1 LFRCKNRIMASSTPR
16 GILLFL
22 TSKKE
27 SSSNTAKLIA
37 SSILV
42 SLVSFS
48 VGCYITNYYNSNP
61 DGRETT
67 SKIFFGYFRE
77 LRNFVS
83 SIISS
88 YTLEGRALAGT
99 NNNPQKGER
108 EEGNDDDEEEEM
120 PPLVVHK
127 MTQTVAQTQ
136 ESDESIVYRDRS
148 NSLLSA
154 NTASSTIHQ
163 TITCT
168 KRSVVELLVHNISH
182 SDVVFSLGRKS
193 ANTKTATTGMN
204 ECRTA
209 PSFNDTIHHNGIR
222 NEEIFCRPRFSAFDY
237 FSRRVYETFSSEVQ
251 HNQEFLPL
259 IYYPKYERSD
269 SSPRYTLVT
278 PRPCRQRDIPV
289 GFALP
294 STITTKKFI
303 HDTVTVAP
311 ITIDTDADWANLR
324 IRGRDQST
332 VQRWMD
338 QQEDIYINGIYFPL
352 LAPLIITW
360 VQRIQDKY
368 PNRGTNIK
376 MVIVLVTGVG
386 TPRNWTH
393 SVTGNS
399 TEYCAKLMRLFL
411 QRLYPHVTIETIH
424 SQTNLFRYDENISF
438 SKRELMP
445 CIEAYRDAHATGR
458 KFPDEVDSIIIE
470 DKMEVMAR
478 SFSHHHSH
486 YYSYYNPDWRDT
498 FHVTLS
504 FADGSLARA
513 HAIQAALRPYR
524 ATFFHFWQL
533 KTFWHESKVTEE
545 DIEILTFEDMETV
558 PAMEVSKTSEKVQS
572 VVEEILKFKRDFLS
586 SETSRDGRMT
596 DLRTFWLRKTQKP
609 VLAVLLVETP
619 DGKTQLF
626 RGTNME
632 VSMPTGSLCAERCV
646 IGSALANTPG
656 LRREDLRMVAVL
668 AVPLPRLVVD
678 TSTSITNTN
687 ICNFIPSSIDAAPV
701 CGGGNTDTAIIRS
714 NSILSLASIRDEHD
728 SSLVDRSTFIDTL
741 NRNDSTSTFP
751 QHAPIPA
758 ALDEVT
764 TGEKQVK
771 HINMYMNTDVASD
784 AGSEYGQITS
794 RPKRPVMGGSRM
806 QKTKL
811 VVHHEAVR
819 TCE

>member
-1 LFRCKNRIMASSTPR
+1 
-16 GILLFL
+16 
-22 TSKKE
+22 
-27 SSSNTAKLIA
+27 
-37 SSILV
+37 
-42 SLVSFS
+42 
-48 VGCYITNYYNSNP
+48 
-61 DGRETT
+61 
-67 SKIFFGYFRE
+67 
-77 LRNFVS
+77 
-83 SIISS
+83 
-88 YTLEGRALAGT
+88 
-99 NNNPQKGER
+99 
-108 EEGNDDDEEEEM
+108 
-120 PPLVVHK
+120 
-127 MTQTVAQTQ
+127 
-136 ESDESIVYRDRS
+136 
-148 NSLLSA
+148 
-154 NTASSTIHQ
+154 
-163 TITCT
+163 
-168 KRSVVELLVHNISH
+168 
-182 SDVVFSLGRKS
+182 
-193 ANTKTATTGMN
+193 
-204 ECRTA
+204 
-209 PSFNDTIHHNGIR
+209 
-222 NEEIFCRPRFSAFDY
+222 
-237 FSRRVYETFSSEVQ
+237 
-251 HNQEFLPL
+251 
-259 IYYPKYERSD
+259 
-269 SSPRYTLVT
+269 
-278 PRPCRQRDIPV
+278 
-289 GFALP
+289 
-294 STITTKKFI
+294 
-303 HDTVTVAP
+303 
-311 ITIDTDADWANLR
+311 
-324 IRGRDQST
+324 
-332 VQRWMD
+332 MD
-338 QQEDIYINGIYFPL
+338 QQEDIYVNGIFFPL
-352 LAPLIITW
+352 LAPLILTW

-368 PNRGTNIK
+368 PNRGTYIK

-411 QRLYPHVTIETIH
+411 QRLYPHITIETIH

-438 SKRELMP
+438 AKRELMP

-458 KFPDEVDSIIIE
+458 KFPDEVDSIIE
-470 DKMEVMAR
+470 DKTEVMAR
-478 SFSHHHSH
+478 SLSHHHSN

-558 PAMEVSKTSEKVQS
+558 PAMEVSKTSEKVQV
-572 VVEEILKFKRDFLS
+572 VVEEILKFKKDFLS

-678 TSTSITNTN
+678 TFTSITNTN
-687 ICNFIPSSIDAAPV
+687 ICSFIPSSIDAAPV
-701 CGGGNTDTAIIRS
+701 CGGGNTDAAMIRS

-728 SSLVDRSTFIDTL
+728 SSLVDRNTYIDTL
-741 NRNDSTSTFP
+741 NRNDSTSTLP
-751 QHAPIPA
+751 QHAPIPV
-758 ALDEVT
+758 ALDEVMA
-764 TGEKQVK
+764 GEKQVK

-794 RPKRPVMGGSRM
+794 RSKRPVMGGSRM
-806 QKTKL
+806 QKTKV

-819 TCE
+819 T

>member
-1 LFRCKNRIMASSTPR
+1 MASAVSF
-16 GILLFL
+16 GVVYYVNSYIHNNDG
-22 TSKKE
+22 KE
-27 SSSNTAKLIA
+27 TTAKIY
-37 SSILV
+37 S
-42 SLVSFS
+42 
-48 VGCYITNYYNSNP
+48 C
-61 DGRETT
+61 
-67 SKIFFGYFRE
+67 FFER
-77 LRNFVS
+77 LRNYFS
-83 SIISS
+83 FTISVENS
-88 YTLEGRALAGT
+88 Q
-99 NNNPQKGER
+99 NGER
-108 EEGNDDDEEEEM
+108 DDGNDEGEERY
-120 PPLVVHK
+120 PLVEDTKRKQAVS
-127 MTQTVAQTQ
+127 QTQ
-136 ESDESIVYRDRS
+136 ESDEPIVYRDRS

-154 NTASSTIHQ
+154 NTTSSTIHQ
-163 TITCT
+163 TTSGT
-168 KRSVVELLVHNISH
+168 KRSVVELLVHNVSH
-182 SDVVFSLGRKS
+182 SDVVFSLGRIP
-193 ANTKTATTGMN
+193 TDTTTASTMN
-204 ECRTA
+204 EVRTTPA
-209 PSFNDTIHHNGIR
+209 FDDTTPRNGNK

-237 FSRRVYETFSSEVQ
+237 FSRRVYETSSSAAQ
-251 HNQEFLPL
+251 RNQELLPL
-259 IYYPKYERSD
+259 IYFPKYERSD

-278 PRPCRQRDIPV
+278 PRPCRQKDIPV

-294 STITTKKFI
+294 STATEKGIQ
-303 HDTVTVAP
+303 DSGSVTP
-311 ITIDTDADWANLR
+311 ITIDTDADMANLR
-324 IRGRDQST
+324 IRRRDQST
-332 VQRWMD
+332 VQRWID
-338 QQEDIYINGIYFPL
+338 QQEDIYFNGIYFPL

-368 PNRGTNIK
+368 PNRGTFTK

-411 QRLYPHVTIETIH
+411 QRLYPHITIETIH

-438 SKRELMP
+438 AKRELMP

-458 KFPDEVDSIIIE
+458 KFPDEVDSME
-470 DKMEVMAR
+470 DRTEVVAR
-478 SFSHHHSH
+478 SLSHHHSH
-486 YYSYYNPDWRDT
+486 YYSYYNPDWRET

-558 PAMEVSKTSEKVQS
+558 PAMEVSKTSEKVQI
-572 VVEEILKFKRDFLS
+572 VVEEILKFKSDFLS
-586 SETSRDGRMT
+586 SETSRDGQMT
-596 DLRTFWLRKTQKP
+596 DLRSFWLRKTQKP

-619 DGKTQLF
+619 NGKKQLF

-668 AVPLPRLVVD
+668 AVPLPRLVLD
-678 TSTSITNTN
+678 TSTSISNTNT
-687 ICNFIPSSIDAAPV
+687 CSFIPSSIDAAPV
-701 CGGGNTDTAIIRS
+701 CVGGNTDTTMTRS
-714 NSILSLASIRDEHD
+714 TSILSLASIRDEHD
-728 SSLVDRSTFIDTL
+728 SSLADKNIFNDSL
-741 NRNDSTSTFP
+741 NRNDSSSTHP
-751 QHAPIPA
+751 QHTPIQAP
-758 ALDEVT
+758 LDEVT

-771 HINMYMNTDVASD
+771 HINIYMNTDVASD

-794 RPKRPVMGGSRM
+794 RFKRPVMGSSRM
-806 QKTKL
+806 QKTKV

-819 TCE
+819 TVNTFVLSVIFLSLISFSFLYRSSWRF